1 MLIDDVDQE
10 DFDEPIVAH
19 VFCVNNE
26 NQAIDIM
33 GKRSVSDIKKDYHD
47 LNEPR
52 IIQVSSQELKSDWM
66 GNDKPLFS
74 YSKQE
79 VEDAKSIIINDK
91 KSFANNQIRG
101 IPLDFIYLD
110 EIAKFADP
118 VLFKNYDYTDDDPNG
133 PGIGLFNGPMD
144 RFKSVDQFRKH
155 KAARNRRKKKIKDLH
170 DKVSR

>member
-1 MLIDDVDQE
+1 MDNNNNSGCLFLTVIILIVFFCLVE
-10 DFDEPIVAH
+10 FYPIDEFKREVLSTYYETILLKD
-19 VFCVNNE
+19 CV
-26 NQAIDIM
+26 
-33 GKRSVSDIKKDYHD
+33 
-47 LNEPR
+47 
-52 IIQVSSQELKSDWM
+52 
-66 GNDKPLFS
+66 
-74 YSKQE
+74 
-79 VEDAKSIIINDK
+79 
-91 KSFANNQIRG
+91 ANNQIRG

-118 VLFKNYDYTDDDPNG
+118 VLFKNYDYTDDDPNV